1 MDLLNLAAPLIAGG
15 WLLYEAVRRLGDAL
29 LRAERDDER

>member
-15 WLLYEAVRRLGDAL
+15 WLLYEAVRRLGDTL
-29 LRAERDDER
+29 LRAHDDDDR